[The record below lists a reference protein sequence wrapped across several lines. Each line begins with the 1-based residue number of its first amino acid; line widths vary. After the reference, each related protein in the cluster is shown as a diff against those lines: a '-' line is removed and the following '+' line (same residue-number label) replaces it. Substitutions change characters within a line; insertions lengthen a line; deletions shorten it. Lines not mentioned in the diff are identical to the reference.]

1 MTFFPQEDCQKL
13 LTLRSHLTPF
23 LETAMEALELALELE
38 WKGGESKTLLEKL
51 IQNAPAENSTS
62 NLFTHWG
69 QAIDDLE
76 FQLDDMLNLE

>member
-62 NLFTHWG
+62 NLFTHWS
-69 QAIDDLE
+69 QAFDDLE
-76 FQLDDMLNLE
+76 FEFDAMLNLE